1 MEDKEL
7 KRLNSNLEKI
17 NYMLEKNKIL
27 ELSELLDNKKKLFV
41 RNLISGIFK
50 GIGIGIGFSLLTA
63 VLVYILQKIVKLNI
77 PIISEYI
84 IDIIEIVKRA
94 K

>member
-7 KRLNSNLEKI
+7 KKLNINLEKI
-17 NYMLEKNKIL
+17 NYVLEKNRIL
-27 ELSELLDNKKKLFV
+27 ELAELLDNKKKLFV
-41 RNLISGIFK
+41 RNFMSGIFK
-50 GIGIGIGFSLLTA
+50 GIGIGIGFSILTA

-84 IDIIEIVKRA
+84 VDIIEIVKNA

>member
-7 KRLNSNLEKI
+7 KKLNDNLEKI
-17 NYMLEKNKIL
+17 NYIFERKRIL
-27 ELSELLDNKKKLFV
+27 ELAELLDNRKKFFI
-41 RNLISGIFK
+41 RNLLSGIFK

-63 VLVYILQKIVKLNI
+63 ILVLILQKIVKLNI
-77 PIISEYI
+77 PVISEYI
-84 IDIIEIVKRA
+84 IDIIEIVQKA

>member
-7 KRLNSNLEKI
+7 KKLNDNLEKI
-17 NYMLEKNKIL
+17 NYIFERKRIL
-27 ELSELLDNKKKLFV
+27 ELVELLDNRKKLFI
-41 RNLISGIFK
+41 RNLLSGIFK

-63 VLVYILQKIVKLNI
+63 ILVLILQKIVKLNI
-77 PIISEYI
+77 PVISEYI
-84 IDIIEIVKRA
+84 IDIIEIVQKT